1 MATPRDASYIWVT
14 WITGLLAGNSYC
26 EWAAWYRAHY
36 SGYDKR
42 PTDLDLATW
51 KAQHS
56 EMVRT
61 RAIALKKEG
70 YDVYIEQQNKFSLKG
85 RAATLGGVPDL
96 VAIRGAESLVIDCKT
111 GQQRDSDYF
120 QILTYMLVLPVTHP
134 ACRRRAL
141 AGELQYRHTSL
152 CIEPQQLT
160 DEVKTL
166 IRTMIER
173 VAGNRP
179 LPKVPSSHE
188 CRFCDIGRNDCPER
202 IDSEPPRIVE
212 EHRLF

>member
-1 MATPRDASYIWVT
+1 
-14 WITGLLAGNSYC
+14 
-26 EWAAWYRAHY
+26 
-36 SGYDKR
+36 
-42 PTDLDLATW
+42 
-51 KAQHS
+51 
-56 EMVRT
+56 MVRT